1 MPRPYTWLNHPEVS
15 RLLPR
20 PTPSLALFTDL
31 YELTMAQAYWQSGRT
46 AEATFSLF
54 IRSFPHDRAYWVC
67 AGLQDALNDI
77 EGLRFTEDDIAALR
91 DLDRFDPGF
100 LDYLR
105 RLEFAGSARAMPEGS
120 VFFDGEPVLEVT
132 APIIQ
137 AQLLETILINRI
149 NLQTILAT
157 KASRVVQA
165 ANGRTVVDFAARRAQ
180 GIEAADRLARA
191 SYIAGYAGT
200 SNVAAGIRYGIPT
213 VGTMAHSFIMC
224 FDSEYEAFRAY
235 AASFPGSSTFLVDTY
250 DTTEGVRA
258 AIAVAG
264 EMREAGQALR
274 AIRIDSGDFAALAAQ
289 ARTMLDGAGLREVEI
304 FVSGGLD
311 EFEVDSLVRAQA
323 PIDGFGVGTK
333 AGVSADAPWT
343 DCAYKLV
350 EYDGAPLLKLSTGKT
365 SLPGG
370 KQVYRSRDD
379 EGRFLRDT
387 IALDDEPP
395 PDGAAPLLEEVV
407 CGGRIVSPSPPLP
420 DIRAR
425 LARELA
431 SLPAPHKALKS
442 PARYE
447 VRVSDRL
454 DALRARLV
462 RSARQAVATPP
473 QNLPERT

>member
-1 MPRPYTWLNHPEVS
+1 
-15 RLLPR
+15 
-20 PTPSLALFTDL
+20 
-31 YELTMAQAYWQSGRT
+31 MAQAYWQSGRT

-54 IRSFPHDRAYWVC
+54 IRSFPPNRAYWVC
-67 AGLQDALNDI
+67 AGLQDALRDI
-77 EGLRFTEDDIAALR
+77 EGLGFADDDIAALR
-91 DLDRFDPGF
+91 DMGRFAPGF

-105 RLEFAGSARAMPEGS
+105 ALEFTGSARAMPEGS
-120 VFFDGEPVLEVT
+120 VFFADEPVLEVT
-132 APIIQ
+132 APIIE

-157 KASRVVQA
+157 KASRVVHA

-180 GIEAADRLARA
+180 GTEAADRLARA

-213 VGTMAHSFIMC
+213 VGTMAHSFVMC
-224 FDSEYEAFRAY
+224 FESEYEAFRAY

-250 DTTEGVRA
+250 DTVEGVRA

-311 EFEVDSLVRAQA
+311 EFEVDSLVRSGA

-350 EYDGAPLLKLSTGKT
+350 EYDGTPLLKLSTGKT
-365 SLPGG
+365 SLPGR
-370 KQVYRSRDD
+370 KQVYRSGTTRDASS
-379 EGRFLRDT
+379 GTRLPWTKSRRPMGPRRFSKRSSAVAGSSRRPRPCPTYARGLPGSSPLSLLPIRHSSRRPGT
-387 IALDDEPP
+387 RCESATGSTPSEP
-395 PDGAAPLLEEVV
+395 G
-407 CGGRIVSPSPPLP
+407 SP
-420 DIRAR
+420 
-425 LARELA
+425 
-431 SLPAPHKALKS
+431 
-442 PARYE
+442 
-447 VRVSDRL
+447 
-454 DALRARLV
+454 V
-462 RSARQAVATPP
+462 RSIKRSHRPHRISI
-473 QNLPERT
+473 ERK

>member
-1 MPRPYTWLNHPEVS
+1 MPRPA
-15 RLLPR
+15 
-20 PTPSLALFTDL
+20 PSPALFTDL
-31 YELTMAQAYWQSGRT
+31 YQLTMAQAYWQSGRT

-54 IRSFPHDRAYWVC
+54 IRSYPPDRAYWVC
-67 AGLQDALNDI
+67 AGLQDALSDI
-77 EGLRFTEDDIAALR
+77 EGLSFTDGDIAALR
-91 DLDRFDPGF
+91 DMGLFDPRF

-105 RLEFAGSARAMPEGS
+105 GLEFTGSARAMPEGS
-120 VFFDGEPVLEVT
+120 IFFAGEPVLEIT
-132 APIIQ
+132 TPIIE

-157 KASRVVQA
+157 KASRVVHA
-165 ANGRTVVDFAARRAQ
+165 ANGRTVVDFGARRAQ
-180 GIEAADRLARA
+180 GTEAADRLARA

-200 SNVAAGIRYGIPT
+200 SNVAAGVRHGIPT
-213 VGTMAHSFIMC
+213 VGTMAHSFVMC
-224 FDSEYEAFRAY
+224 FESEIEAFRSY
-235 AASFPGSSTFLVDTY
+235 AASFSSSSTFLVDTY
-250 DTTEGVRA
+250 DTLEGVRA

-264 EMREAGQALR
+264 EIREAGQALR
-274 AIRIDSGDFAALAAQ
+274 AIRIDSGDFARLSALARA
-289 ARTMLDGAGLREVEI
+289 MLDGAGLREVEI

-311 EFEVDSLVRAQA
+311 EFEVDSLVRAGA

-350 EYDGAPLLKLSTGKT
+350 EYDGRPLFKLSPGKA
-365 SLPGG
+365 SLPGR

-387 IALDDEPP
+387 IDLDEEPP
-395 PDGAAPLLEEVV
+395 PDGAAPLLEEVMR
-407 CGGRIVSPSPPLP
+407 GGRVAAPSPPLS

-425 LARELA
+425 LAGELA
-431 SLPAPHKALKS
+431 SLPSPHKALKS

-454 DALRARLV
+454 DTLRARLV
-462 RSARQAVATPP
+462 RSANREVTPP
-473 QNLPERT
+473 ACKLPERK

>member
-1 MPRPYTWLNHPEVS
+1 
-15 RLLPR
+15 
-20 PTPSLALFTDL
+20 
-31 YELTMAQAYWQSGRT
+31 MAQAYWQSGRK

-54 IRSFPHDRAYWVC
+54 IRSFPPNRAYWVC
-67 AGLQDALNDI
+67 AGLQDALRDI
-77 EGLRFTEDDIAALR
+77 EGLGFADDDIAALR
-91 DLDRFDPGF
+91 DMGRFAPGF

-105 RLEFAGSARAMPEGS
+105 ALEFTGGARAMPEGT
-120 VFFDGEPVLEVT
+120 VFFADEPVLEVT
-132 APIIQ
+132 APIIE

-165 ANGRTVVDFAARRAQ
+165 AAGRTVVDFAARRAQ

-250 DTTEGVRA
+250 DTLQGVRA

-264 EMREAGQALR
+264 EMKEAGHALR
-274 AIRIDSGDFAALAAQ
+274 AIRIDSGDFAHLSAEAKA
-289 ARTMLDGAGLREVEI
+289 MLDRAGLREVEI

-311 EFEVDSLVRAQA
+311 EFEVDSLIRAQA

-365 SLPGG
+365 SLPGR
-370 KQVYRSRDD
+370 KQIYRSRDD

-407 CGGRIVSPSPPLP
+407 RGGRIVAPSPPLP

-431 SLPAPHKALKS
+431 SLPGPHKALQS
-442 PARYE
+442 PALYE
-447 VRVSDRL
+447 VGASDRL
-454 DALRARLV
+454 DSLRARLAG
-462 RSARQAVATPP
+462 SARQAVATPP
-473 QNLPERT
+473 QNLLKGRDPWHACHTWNAKT

>member
-1 MPRPYTWLNHPEVS
+1 
-15 RLLPR
+15 
-20 PTPSLALFTDL
+20 
-31 YELTMAQAYWQSGRT
+31 MAQAYWQSGRT

-54 IRSFPHDRAYWVC
+54 IRSFPPNRAYWVC
-67 AGLQDALNDI
+67 AGLQDALRDI
-77 EGLRFTEDDIAALR
+77 EGLGFADDDIAALR
-91 DLDRFDPGF
+91 DMGRFAPGF

-105 RLEFAGSARAMPEGS
+105 ALEFTGGARAMPEGT
-120 VFFDGEPVLEVT
+120 VFFADEPVLEVT
-132 APIIQ
+132 APIIE
-137 AQLLETILINRI
+137 AQLLETTLINRI

-157 KASRVVQA
+157 KASRVVHA
-165 ANGRTVVDFAARRAQ
+165 ANGRTGVDFAARRAQ
-180 GIEAADRLARA
+180 GTEAADRLARA

-274 AIRIDSGDFAALAAQ
+274 AIRIDSGDFARLSGR
-289 ARTMLDGAGLREVEI
+289 ARSMLDGAGLREVEI

-311 EFEVDSLVRAQA
+311 EFEVDSLVQAQA

-365 SLPGG
+365 SLPGR
-370 KQVYRSRDD
+370 KQIYRSRDD

-407 CGGRIVSPSPPLP
+407 CGGQIVSPSPPLP

-442 PARYE
+442 PARYK

-454 DALRARLV
+454 EALRARLAG
-462 RSARQAVATPP
+462 SARQAVATPP